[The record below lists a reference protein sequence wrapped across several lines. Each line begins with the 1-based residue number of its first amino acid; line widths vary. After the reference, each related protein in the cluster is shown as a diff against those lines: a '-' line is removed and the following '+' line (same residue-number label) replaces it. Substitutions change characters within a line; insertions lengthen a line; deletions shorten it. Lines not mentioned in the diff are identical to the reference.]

1 MFARYCPWHPLTPR
15 SWLFPS
21 RASSR
26 IRGDWRTLLA
36 LPRTSTIMRLRMD
49 MKMARFALGMSVEGK
64 CRPLNRSGTSSPK
77 LSATTSPWPS
87 SWKRYIMHR
96 SYPRSSLSSPTNTS
110 VSSSERVPEPGVPDD
125 PSEDTP
131 EDTTPTPASFAA
143 SSKRITDFFTSDC
156 A

>member
-49 MKMARFALGMSVEGK
+49 MKMARFALGMSVEGP
-64 CRPLNRSGTSSPK
+64 CMPLEPIPDFSPK

-87 SWKRYIMHR
+87 SWKASCTGRTR
-96 SYPRSSLSSPTNTS
+96 GAPSSPTNTS
-110 VSSSERVPEPGVPDD
+110 VSSSKCFPENWVPDG